1 MIFGWDMKVSGR
13 FLGYKDDRD
22 EYRCDPELE
31 NTFWAVLHMPGRLS
45 PAGRGAERVFSR
57 GPRGG
62 WIRVF
67 CFLHNFFVITPFSP
81 IFAATSSYFR
91 PLSHHPIISSFI
103 IHVFSLKL
111 NHSSAVSPVCLILQD
126 LACNFSILA
135 HITCH
140 SSFSDKYLTP
150 DKSTHNTH

>member
-1 MIFGWDMKVSGR
+1 MIGMNIDAIPSWKTRSGLFCTCLGG
-13 FLGYKDDRD
+13 FLPRVAGLKG
-22 EYRCDPELE
+22 C
-31 NTFWAVLHMPGRLS
+31 S
-45 PAGRGAERVFSR
+45 PAARGAAESGF
-57 GPRGG
+57 
-62 WIRVF
+62 F

-103 IHVFSLKL
+103 LHEFSLKL
-111 NHSSAVSPVCLILQD
+111 NQSFAVSPVILQD
-126 LACNFSILA
+126 LACNFAILA